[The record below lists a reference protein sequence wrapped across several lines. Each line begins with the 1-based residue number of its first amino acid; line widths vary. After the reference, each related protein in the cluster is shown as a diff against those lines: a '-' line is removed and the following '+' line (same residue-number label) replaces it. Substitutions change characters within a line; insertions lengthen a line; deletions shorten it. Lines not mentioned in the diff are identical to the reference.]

1 MSSGLLHRYEEIA
14 QASREMLE
22 AAQRGDWELVAKIEG
37 RCCALIA
44 NLKAATR
51 AESLSPAEKK
61 RRIALLRAILEDD
74 AQIRVRSEP
83 WLRDLEALIGP
94 RAQSAPRML

>member
-14 QASREMLE
+14 LASREMLE
-22 AAQRGDWELVAKIEG
+22 AAQRGDWELVATIEG

-44 NLKAATR
+44 KLKAAAR
-51 AESLSPAEKK
+51 AEALNPAEKQ

-94 RAQSAPRML
+94 AGRTAPRTP